1 MYWVQEVFVKRY
13 WGYYTLDMRK
23 KLHFCMRKLMQTG
36 DVYEERWYREGNM
49 KDQNEKRCEREV
61 GDLPDDYRFEMAS

>member
-1 MYWVQEVFVKRY
+1 
-13 WGYYTLDMRK
+13 
-23 KLHFCMRKLMQTG
+23 MRKLMQTG